1 MNFRLDASL
10 QNRWIQDEEAW
21 QFEMPSDWMQ
31 GRSVFGGVTAAAAVA
46 LGGRVVGSARM
57 LRTMNIHLV
66 RPTTPGPVRG
76 DVQIIRQGKNVTF
89 AQVSLSQD
97 RGVTASATLVFAQA
111 GASNLETSGTMPL
124 GLAEPD
130 SLPSM
135 PHVPGV
141 VPDFVKQVDLKWL
154 HGSPPFSGSE
164 TAEFGGYCRFRVPA
178 GSAEGVVALLDV
190 WPCPSLSQLAAPA
203 PASTVAWTAH
213 IVESNADLSDW
224 CYFTYKTVAGKDG
237 FHTCAG
243 TLFDGRGVLIGFTEQ
258 LVAVYG

>member
-1 MNFRLDASL
+1 MSPLAANVAQETLCKLSCTCQRGFELPSLCARLDWL
-10 QNRWIQDEEAW
+10 L
-21 QFEMPSDWMQ
+21 
-31 GRSVFGGVTAAAAVA
+31 TK
-46 LGGRVVGSARM
+46 
-57 LRTMNIHLV
+57 
-66 RPTTPGPVRG
+66 RPAPY
-76 DVQIIRQGKNVTF
+76 
-89 AQVSLSQD
+89 S
-97 RGVTASATLVFAQA
+97 
-111 GASNLETSGTMPL
+111 
-124 GLAEPD
+124 
-130 SLPSM
+130 
-135 PHVPGV
+135 